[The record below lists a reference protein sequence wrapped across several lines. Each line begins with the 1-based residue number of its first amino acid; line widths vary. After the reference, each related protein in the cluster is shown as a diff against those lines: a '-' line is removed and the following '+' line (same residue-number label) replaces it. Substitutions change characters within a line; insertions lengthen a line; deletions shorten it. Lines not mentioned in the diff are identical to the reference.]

1 MENTIATMD
10 AIPGKK
16 DQVFYKL
23 LHAEQLREENLAE
36 EGFKGSEIARKRLIN
51 LRKTLEEN

>member
-36 EGFKGSEIARKRLIN
+36 
-51 LRKTLEEN
+51 